1 MSPTSEL
8 LQTYRPDELKLICM
22 NNLLAATDERV
33 YFKDLLSRFLFVSAG
48 WVAAYAPG
56 HTPEQLA
63 GKTDFDVFSYE
74 HAFAARQDE
83 EQIIRTG
90 QPIAGKLER
99 ETYLGRGGGW
109 ALSTKMPLR
118 DERGQII
125 GTFGISRDVT
135 AQLIDEKTAAEEQ
148 AALRRVATLVAK
160 GAAPEDVFDAVATEM
175 HMLLDADN
183 TRLLRYEPDGT
194 ATVVAS
200 SSDPGLEIPVGTR
213 DSLDGVNV
221 AAAVRRTGS
230 PARVDRIEGPPG
242 SFADALR
249 RLGLR
254 SAAGAPVTLEGRLW
268 GVMVAAWRQRLPVSG
283 LEDRIGQFT
292 ELVATAISNA
302 QARADLA
309 ASRARIVT
317 ASDLTRQRIERD
329 LHDGA
334 QQRLVSL
341 ALGLRSAGGT
351 VPSGHAELK
360 TELERAA
367 NELVEMLEE
376 LKELCRGIHPAILS
390 TGGLG
395 PALKGLA
402 RRSPVPVRLDVRVPG
417 RLPDQIEMAAYF
429 VVSEALAN
437 VAKHARASTIE
448 VRLQAQDDT
457 LQVLIRDDGIGGA
470 DPSLGSGLTGLTDRV
485 EALGG
490 TIDISSHVGTG
501 TQVLVKLPAGGN
513 QYPSAD
519 NSVTAAELVP
529 PVDDGP

>member
-1 MSPTSEL
+1 MSPASEL

-22 NNLLAATDERV
+22 KNLLAATDERV

-56 HTPEQLA
+56 NTPERMA

-90 QPIAGKLER
+90 QPIIEKVER
-99 ETYLGRGGGW
+99 ETYRGRAGGW
-109 ALSTKMPLR
+109 AQSTKMPLR
-118 DERGQII
+118 DERGRII

-135 AQLIDEKTAAEEQ
+135 AQLRDEETAAEEQ

-160 GAAPEDVFDAVATEM
+160 GAAPEDVFDAVAAEM

-183 TRLLRYEPDGT
+183 TRLLRYEPGGT

-200 SSDPGLEIPVGTR
+200 HSDPGLEIPVGSR
-213 DSLDGVNV
+213 DSLDGLNV
-221 AAAVRRTGS
+221 AAAVRRTGF
-230 PARVDRIEGPPG
+230 PASVDSVEGPPG

-254 SAAGAPVTLEGRLW
+254 SAAGAPVTVEGRLW

-283 LEDRIGQFT
+283 LEDRIAQFT

-317 ASDLTRQRIERD
+317 ASDHARQRIERD

-341 ALGLRSAGGT
+341 ALGLRAAQT
-351 VPSGHAELK
+351 AVPSGHAELK
-360 TELERAA
+360 TELQRTADGLIEV
-367 NELVEMLEE
+367 LDE
-376 LKELCRGIHPAILS
+376 LKELCRGIHPAVLS
-390 TGGLG
+390 AGGLG

-402 RRSPVPVRLDVRVPG
+402 GRSPVPVELDVRVPG
-417 RLPDQIEMAAYF
+417 RLPEQAEVAAYF

-437 VAKHARASTIE
+437 VAKHAHASLVQVRLE
-448 VRLQAQDDT
+448 VRDGV
-457 LQVLIRDDGIGGA
+457 LQVLMRDDGIGGA
-470 DPSLGSGLTGLTDRV
+470 DPSRGSGLTGLTDRV

-490 TIDISSHVGTG
+490 TIDISSHPGAGTRI
-501 TQVLVKLPAGGN
+501 LAELPAN
-513 QYPSAD
+513 D
-519 NSVTAAELVP
+519 I
-529 PVDDGP
+529 

>member
-22 NNLLAATDERV
+22 NNLLAAADERV

-56 HTPEQLA
+56 HTPERLA

-83 EQIIRTG
+83 QQIIRTG
-90 QPIAGKLER
+90 QPIVGRLER
-99 ETYLGRGGGW
+99 ETYQGRAEGW

-118 DERGQII
+118 EERGQII

-135 AQLIDEKTAAEEQ
+135 AQLRDKETAAGEQ

-160 GAAPEDVFDAVATEM
+160 GAAPEDVFDAVTAEM
-175 HMLLDADN
+175 HLLLGADN

-194 ATVVAS
+194 ATVVATCS
-200 SSDPGLEIPVGTR
+200 SPGLEIPVGTR
-213 DSLDGVNV
+213 DSLDGLNV

-230 PARVDRIEGPPG
+230 PARVDSVEGPPG
-242 SFADALR
+242 SFADVLR
-249 RLGLR
+249 RLGLH
-254 SAAGAPVTLEGRLW
+254 SAVGAPVTVEGRLW
-268 GVMVAAWRQRLPVSG
+268 GVMVAAWRQRPPASG
-283 LEDRIGQFT
+283 LENRIAQFT

-302 QARADLA
+302 QARADLS
-309 ASRARIVT
+309 ASRARIVA
-317 ASDLTRQRIERD
+317 ASDHARQRIERD

-341 ALGLRSAGGT
+341 ALDLRAAGGAA
-351 VPSGHAELK
+351 PSGHAELK

-367 NELVEMLEE
+367 DGLVEVLDE
-376 LKELCRGIHPAILS
+376 LKELCRGIHPAVLS

-402 RRSPVPVRLDVRVPG
+402 RRSPVPVELDIRVPG
-417 RLPDQIEMAAYF
+417 RLPERAEVAAYF
-429 VVSEALAN
+429 VVSEAMAN
-437 VAKHARASTIE
+437 VAKHAHASVVQ
-448 VRLQAQDDT
+448 VRLEARDGVLQA
-457 LQVLIRDDGIGGA
+457 LIRDDGIGGA
-470 DPSLGSGLTGLTDRV
+470 DPSRGSGLIGLTDRV

-490 TIDISSHVGTG
+490 TIDISSYPGAGTRI
-501 TQVLVKLPAGGN
+501 LAELPA
-513 QYPSAD
+513 SD
-519 NSVTAAELVP
+519 S
-529 PVDDGP
+529 